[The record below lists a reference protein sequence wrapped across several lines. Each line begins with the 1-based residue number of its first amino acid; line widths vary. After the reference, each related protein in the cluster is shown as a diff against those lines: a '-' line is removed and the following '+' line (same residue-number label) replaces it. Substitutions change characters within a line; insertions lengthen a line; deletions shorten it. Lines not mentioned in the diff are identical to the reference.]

1 MDSTT
6 HTVDHNLIVTLHMD
20 MNTLPIH
27 NYMNTLALGMDILPP
42 AGVLCLVGF
51 HHHQP
56 FMITKYYRCRRL
68 RHFPSNHNFHKL
80 MLTLHKDI
88 TSLDDY
94 LNTIHNYMIT
104 KYYGRRRRRH
114 HFPSNHNFHNLMLTL
129 HKDITTLDDYLHT
142 IHYYMNTLAF
152 GILRMDI
159 LPHAAVLFL
168 CLIGCNHHDP
178 FMTTKHHRGC
188 RLPLNHQVNLGHP
201 SKTKRTLQWKSQSN
215 CF

>member
-6 HTVDHNLIVTLHMD
+6 HTVDHNLMVTLHMD

-27 NYMNTLALGMDILPP
+27 NYTNTLALGMDILPP
-42 AGVLCLVGF
+42 AGVLCLVSF

-56 FMITKYYRCRRL
+56 FMITMYYRCRHL
-68 RHFPSNHNFHKL
+68 R
-80 MLTLHKDI
+80 
-88 TSLDDY
+88 
-94 LNTIHNYMIT
+94 
-104 KYYGRRRRRH
+104 

-142 IHYYMNTLAF
+142 IHYYMITLAF

-168 CLIGCNHHDP
+168 CLIDCNHHNP
-178 FMTTKHHRGC
+178 FMITKHNRSGC
-188 RLPLNHQVNLGHP
+188 RRLPLNHQVNLGHP

>member
-6 HTVDHNLIVTLHMD
+6 HTVDHNLMVTLHMH

-27 NYMNTLALGMDILPP
+27 NYTNTLALGMDILPP
-42 AGVLCLVGF
+42 AGGPMLSELPPQPAVYDHQVLPLPSPPPLSF
-51 HHHQP
+51 KPQLPQP
-56 FMITKYYRCRRL
+56 YAG
-68 RHFPSNHNFHKL
+68 
-80 MLTLHKDI
+80 
-88 TSLDDY
+88 
-94 LNTIHNYMIT
+94 
-104 KYYGRRRRRH
+104 GRRG
-114 HFPSNHNFHNLMLTL
+114 
-129 HKDITTLDDYLHT
+129 ITTLDDYLHT
-142 IHYYMNTLAF
+142 IHCYMNTLAF

-168 CLIGCNHHDP
+168 CLIDCNHHDP
-178 FMTTKHHRGC
+178 FMITKHNRSGRR